1 MNLEQLRLEIDAI
14 DAQMM
19 ALFKERMKISKMIG
33 SYKKAHQLPVLDSKR
48 EEVLLALR
56 KEAFNDEVLYPYYE
70 TFLKTMLNLSK
81 EYQK

>member
-1 MNLEQLRLEIDAI
+1 MNLEHLRLEIDAI

-19 ALFKERMKISKMIG
+19 ALFKERMKISQMIG
-33 SYKKAHQLPVLDSKR
+33 AYKKAHQLPVLDSKR
-48 EEVLLALR
+48 EEALLALR